1 MTVDI
6 GAGPYKVP
14 YRARPMEFEVDGAR
28 YVHERAIATQQT
40 GFSLVAQMNRDY
52 PEAMKGILWFGCD
65 DANTCVYVP
74 VFCSVTR
81 IPHGFQP
88 GNGDL
93 YNISWDSSFWVNN
106 FVANQAYYRYSQ
118 MIPDIR
124 KVQGSIEDRLAA
136 DTDSLR
142 TSIASLPTQQAAE
155 ILNDY
160 TIAATDRYIRE
171 YRNLGEYLLVKYLDF
186 NVKKE
191 EKDGRFSRTPDGMP
205 ATPDFP
211 GYDDPR
217 YFKSIVDET
226 GDKLRVHDIKPTG
239 H

>member
-1 MTVDI
+1 M
-6 GAGPYKVP
+6 
-14 YRARPMEFEVDGAR
+14 
-28 YVHERAIATQQT
+28 
-40 GFSLVAQMNRDY
+40 
-52 PEAMKGILWFGCD
+52 
-65 DANTCVYVP
+65 
-74 VFCSVTR
+74 TR
-81 IPHGFQP
+81 IPRGFQS

-124 KVQGSIEDRLAA
+124 RVQGSIEKRLAA

-142 TSIASLPTQQAAE
+142 TSITSLPTPQAAE

-160 TIAATDRYIRE
+160 TIAATDRYINE

-186 NVKKE
+186 NIKKE
-191 EKDGRFSRTPDGMP
+191 DSNGKFARTSDGMP
-205 ATPDFP
+205 VSPKFG

-217 YFKSIVDET
+217 YFRSIVDET
-226 GDKLRVHDIKPTG
+226 GDKLRVRDIEAD
-239 H
+239 